1 MTKRLEYQ
9 NRIKK
14 YKDKNGITKIE
25 NELTNY
31 SSKTCCIKKYE
42 EYIIK
47 KLK

>member
-1 MTKRLEYQ
+1 MKMTKRLEYQ

-31 SSKTCCIKKYE
+31 SSKTCCIK
-42 EYIIK
+42 I
-47 KLK
+47 